1 MRPLALFFLVA
12 SCSVPG
18 IEDEFYVGGGFSA
31 LPNIGITVGGGQV
44 FSKKPGASTKAVEL
58 FGVWQPFDE
67 ELFADDGN
75 AAAGDWYQVSLGI
88 NHSTLEDNRHWNL
101 RYGVVWARALGEPN
115 MVQLEGDY
123 NGIYVAYGFETEF
136 GDGWRMGPEL
146 QLNAIGMEGGRDT
159 QAVRLVPQLAW
170 RMMWSF

>member
-1 MRPLALFFLVA
+1 V
-12 SCSVPG
+12 
-18 IEDEFYVGGGFSA
+18 
-31 LPNIGITVGGGQV
+31 
-44 FSKKPGASTKAVEL
+44 K
-58 FGVWQPFDE
+58 
-67 ELFADDGN
+67 
-75 AAAGDWYQVSLGI
+75 
-88 NHSTLEDNRHWNL
+88 
-101 RYGVVWARALGEPN
+101 
-115 MVQLEGDY
+115 LEGDY